1 MPVAGALR
9 DRCVSGQGLR
19 VHGFKHA
26 RAIGD
31 TPGMPPTRTSGPTSK
46 NQRPSRAVIAV
57 LSLAIAIALALSTTT
72 GCMVLDE
79 MDSAAA
85 KMPSSKKAKA
95 EKATKAPDK
104 PGSSAAGQLAAS
116 KAKVLEASRQWWKQ
130 AKTINNGEAPEGIVS
145 CKLPE
150 GMKFMSKDDCVVQG
164 GRPGDASS

>member
-1 MPVAGALR
+1 MTPSRPTTSALHWTSMNSSPR
-9 DRCVSGQGLR
+9 RPEHLVDQDRSELLVSGPDP
-19 VHGFKHA
+19 VHE
-26 RAIGD
+26 
-31 TPGMPPTRTSGPTSK
+31 
-46 NQRPSRAVIAV
+46 IAQQLV
-57 LSLAIAIALALSTTT
+57 QKLNA
-72 GCMVLDE
+72 
-79 MDSAAA
+79 
-85 KMPSSKKAKA
+85 PSKKAKA